1 MATGSSQYVCGI
13 CQDSISDF
21 GKPSGC
27 QHTFCVEC
35 ILEWANVETT
45 CPYCRVDFDSISR
58 IRWLSNGALEIS
70 ETTAV
75 QKRCQVYNPETS
87 EDSSTAAGLW
97 TAGAYACIIC
107 GRDDAEDVLLLC
119 DGCDCFCHTHC
130 CGLDTVPEGDWFCSF
145 CQSTEE
151 GAAGSSGGGDRRA
164 TRGEMRPPAA
174 ARPRRAGRSALE
186 AARRAQRR
194 AQRNAARGRRS
205 ARARQ
210 HDAPITSAAAA
221 AGRAPQ
227 LARNPGSLADMRS
240 DLSTLRAHWGTFR
253 ARGFELRA
261 GAPARQAAPELP
273 EQTDSTA
280 RSWELAQEALA
291 ALSASKASGREGK
304 RPETPRSSAIQG
316 VRRLIQQRR
325 LLAGGRE
332 PREPRTTSAAG
343 LGPREGR
350 PHVPLPRRLPPSPS
364 AAPPM
369 TPLGLAGASGRWPME
384 TPRVRVCG
392 SAEPPA
398 LGEPGMGAPVAATI
412 AGRGSQG
419 EGTQHQEMYSTP
431 SPVKRR
437 EPAAS
442 AVPSRWALEP
452 ASGMEP
458 SAAAGSPRDPMRKR
472 PACETPR
479 QAPAGSASE
488 EEERERAKRAKH
500 EAYQCVREKL
510 KPLYA
515 SGAITRERYKEVAQA
530 ATRLLARGAR
540 RAGGGIDAAGGALF
554 CSEAVQQAV
563 DLCLGPGSGAAG

>member
-1 MATGSSQYVCGI
+1 MATGSSQYNCGI
-13 CQDSISDF
+13 CQDSITDF
-21 GKPSGC
+21 GKPSSC

-35 ILEWANVETT
+35 LLEWANVETT

-58 IRWLSNGALEIS
+58 IRWLSNGAPEIS

-186 AARRAQRR
+186 AARRAQRWR

-452 ASGMEP
+452 VQLVGLWSR
-458 SAAAGSPRDPMRKR
+458 AAGRSHPRPPALPAIRCGSGR
-472 PACETPR
+472 PARRLGRR
-479 QAPAGSASE
+479 QRGAHRRRKSGSA
-488 EEERERAKRAKH
+488 
-500 EAYQCVREKL
+500 
-510 KPLYA
+510 P
-515 SGAITRERYKEVAQA
+515 SGQSTRRTSACG
-530 ATRLLARGAR
+530 R
-540 RAGGGIDAAGGALF
+540 
-554 CSEAVQQAV
+554 S
-563 DLCLGPGSGAAG
+563 